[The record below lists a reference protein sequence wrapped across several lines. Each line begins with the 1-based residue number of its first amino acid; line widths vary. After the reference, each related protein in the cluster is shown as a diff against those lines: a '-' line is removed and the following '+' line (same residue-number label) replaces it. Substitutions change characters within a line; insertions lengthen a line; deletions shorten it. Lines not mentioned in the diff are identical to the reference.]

1 MAAHQHTAP
10 APASPAPS
18 NSTHQAPTTFGD
30 ETIDAFEMDADDGY
44 ASASPAPSLHAGTM
58 SLSPSVRD
66 YAFENNRRYHRYR
79 EGRYHFPNDDSE
91 QQREFMKHLV
101 MVHMMSGNLHEAP
114 VRNPQKVLDVG
125 TGTGVW
131 AIDVGDEYPEAAVTG
146 IDLSPIWPDWVPPNV
161 KFVVDD
167 AEAEWFH
174 EPGSFDFIRL
184 GNMAPSIQEW
194 PKLLESAYKTLKPG
208 GWIELQEMRWVYGCD
223 DGTMPD
229 DFAPMKM
236 VDLISQGLARFGVDM
251 HAAERNP
258 ARLAAAGFT
267 NIRHQMRKVPV
278 GGWMRSKSL
287 RTVGLYNLSVIYDG
301 LHAVTIGPLTRG
313 LGWTA
318 DEVEKLLGRVRTEL
332 VDPGV
337 HSYVYFHA
345 LSGQK
350 PLS

>member
-1 MAAHQHTAP
+1 
-10 APASPAPS
+10 
-18 NSTHQAPTTFGD
+18 
-30 ETIDAFEMDADDGY
+30 
-44 ASASPAPSLHAGTM
+44 M

-101 MVHMMSGNLHEAP
+101 MVHMMSGKLHEAP

-174 EPGSFDFIRL
+174 DTDSFDFIRL
-184 GNMAPSIQEW
+184 GNMAPSIQDW

-267 NIRHQMRKVPV
+267 NIRHQMRKVPI
-278 GGWMRSKSL
+278 GGW
-287 RTVGLYNLSVIYDG
+287 
-301 LHAVTIGPLTRG
+301 TRR
-313 LGWTA
+313 WTA

-337 HSYVYFHA
+337 HS
-345 LSGQK
+345 
-350 PLS
+350 

>member
-18 NSTHQAPTTFGD
+18 NSTHQAPITFDD

-58 SLSPSVRD
+58 AISPSVRD

-101 MVHMMSGNLHEAP
+101 MVHMMSGKLHEAP

-131 AIDVGDEYPEAAVTG
+131 AID
-146 IDLSPIWPDWVPPNV
+146 DWVPPNV

-174 EPGSFDFIRL
+174 DPDSFDFIRL

-194 PKLLESAYKTLKPG
+194 PKLLESAYK
-208 GWIELQEMRWVYGCD
+208 
-223 DGTMPD
+223 
-229 DFAPMKM
+229 
-236 VDLISQGLARFGVDM
+236 
-251 HAAERNP
+251 
-258 ARLAAAGFT
+258 
-267 NIRHQMRKVPV
+267 
-278 GGWMRSKSL
+278 
-287 RTVGLYNLSVIYDG
+287 
-301 LHAVTIGPLTRG
+301 
-313 LGWTA
+313 
-318 DEVEKLLGRVRTEL
+318 
-332 VDPGV
+332 
-337 HSYVYFHA
+337 
-345 LSGQK
+345 
-350 PLS
+350 